1 MTNKIILFD
10 MDGVLLKPGGYHQ
23 ALKATVRRIGRAVG
37 VPAANLT
44 DDQIA
49 HFEALSVTNEWD
61 SAAISA
67 SLILLKAWQVD
78 PDVRLANAPVEIV
91 ALTDQAPEI
100 DTFLDTFNEVGD
112 LPTISAY
119 KKIIRENPSLSVSQR
134 DYLKEILYHSRNIY
148 HSPILPWHQETVLGS
163 RAFTDN
169 YGLEPQLNLES
180 YLTVYDRQVMT
191 GETRKTIKTWL
202 DQPGHRVG
210 IMTNRPSST
219 PPEYLSS
226 PEAELGAQLVALD
239 HLPLLGSGMLAWFAA
254 TQCQLPDHTFLKP
267 NPVHALALMQMC
279 WGGPTPI
286 ALRMAYDLWRGEG
299 EYEDWVKFDFSQVMV
314 FEDAVKGLQA
324 GKSAQELLER
334 NGINIDLRLVGISS
348 NPIKRGELKKTA
360 DYLYRDINQVDWGR
374 LKEK

>member
-23 ALKATVRRIGRAVG
+23 ALKATVRRIGSALG
-37 VPAANLT
+37 VPAAKLT

-67 SLILLKAWQVD
+67 SLILIKAWQVD
-78 PDVRLANAPVEIV
+78 PDVRLANAPVEI
-91 ALTDQAPEI
+91 ATLTDQAPEI
-100 DTFLDTFNEVGD
+100 DTFLDSFNEVGD

-119 KKIIRENPSLSVSQR
+119 KKIIREKPNLSVSQR
-134 DYLKEILYHSRNIY
+134 NYLKEILYHSRNIY

-191 GETRKTIKTWL
+191 DETQKAIKAWL
-202 DQPGHRVG
+202 DQPDHRAG
-210 IMTNRPSST
+210 IMTNRPSRT
-219 PPEYLSS
+219 PPGYLSS
-226 PEAELGAQLVALD
+226 PEAELGARLVEVD
-239 HLPLLGSGMLAWFAA
+239 HLPILGSGMLVWFAA

-267 NPVHALALMQMC
+267 NPVHALALMRMC
-279 WGGPTPI
+279 WGEPTPT
-286 ALRMAYDLWRGEG
+286 ALRLAYDLWRGEG
-299 EYEDWVKFDFSQVMV
+299 KREDWEKFNHSQVDV

-324 GKSAQELLER
+324 GKSAQVLMER
-334 NGINIDLRLVGISS
+334 IGIDIDLMLIGISN
-348 NPIKRGELKKTA
+348 NPIKKRELKKIA
-360 DYLYRDINQVDWGR
+360 NDVFLDINQVEW
-374 LKEK
+374 EII